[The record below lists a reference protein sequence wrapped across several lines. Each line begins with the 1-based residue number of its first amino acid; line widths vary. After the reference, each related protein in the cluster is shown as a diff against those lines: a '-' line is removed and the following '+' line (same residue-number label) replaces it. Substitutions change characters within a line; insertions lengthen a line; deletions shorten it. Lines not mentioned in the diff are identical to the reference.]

1 MEGNR
6 RLLDELVERF
16 RFWLHIEDPY
26 VIYTIAAV
34 KASNKMSGDP
44 VWLMLIGPSSDGK
57 SEILRAFTQPE
68 DFSVDDITPKTFVSG
83 FIQPK
88 EDKNGNPIE
97 PKPHFAEKI
106 AGNILFVY
114 DLSILMS
121 KHYEDRSTILSDMRM
136 IYDGCLKKEY
146 GNRVEVEVN
155 TEGTTLICGST
166 PLIDKTILEDQLMG
180 TRFITYRTHTEDRD
194 AVMKKIMENIPNM
207 AALRSSLKVGVQMF
221 ENNIKLEEITVE
233 RPTQEKLMSL
243 GNQTALLRTS
253 ASLDRNREPD
263 NIIYPE
269 GPGRILKQLINL
281 YRGYRVIGLSDEEA
295 VEGIRRLCRYNV
307 IPVRVKLLKY
317 LKTKT
322 DEWVTTSNVAV
333 HTKLGKGTSKGQLY
347 TLTQLG
353 LVDYKVMEVFH
364 REVDQW
370 KLLDCDLDFF
380 LGVDDK
386 QKVLEVDEDKPPVFE
401 KLPDQVEGVC
411 GYCGFK
417 MVLLFRD
424 DKGHLVCERCQ
435 AESNQS

>member
-1 MEGNR
+1 MEANR
-6 RLLDELVERF
+6 RILDELVERF
-16 RFWLHIEDPY
+16 QYWLHIEDPY

-88 EDKNGNPIE
+88 KDKQGNPIE
-97 PKPHFAEKI
+97 QKPHFAEKI
-106 AGNILFVY
+106 AGKVLFVY

-180 TRFITYRTHTEDRD
+180 TRFITYRTHTKDRD
-194 AVMKKIMENIPNM
+194 AVMKKIMANIHDM
-207 AALRSSLKVGVQMF
+207 AALRSSLQVGVMQF
-221 ENNIKLEEITVE
+221 EQNMKLEEIGIEDSTK
-233 RPTQEKLMSL
+233 EKLMNL

-281 YRGYRVIGLSDEEA
+281 YRGYRVIGLTDEEA
-295 VEGIRRLCRYNV
+295 IEGIRKLCRYNV
-307 IPVRVKLLKY
+307 IPVRVKILKY
-317 LKTKT
+317 LKNHSNG
-322 DEWVTTSNVAV
+322 WVTTSEVATN
-333 HTKLGKGTSKGQLY
+333 TKLGKGTTKGQLY
-347 TLTQLG
+347 SLTQLG
-353 LVDYKVMEVFH
+353 LVDYKIIEVFH

-380 LGVDDK
+380 LGIEEKQDKLKESDDFVTIDKLDEVVD
-386 QKVLEVDEDKPPVFE
+386 
-401 KLPDQVEGVC
+401 GVC
-411 GYCGFK
+411 GYCGFN
-417 MVLLFRD
+417 MALLFKDNKGQRLCEACARD
-424 DKGHLVCERCQ
+424 IHK
-435 AESNQS
+435 S